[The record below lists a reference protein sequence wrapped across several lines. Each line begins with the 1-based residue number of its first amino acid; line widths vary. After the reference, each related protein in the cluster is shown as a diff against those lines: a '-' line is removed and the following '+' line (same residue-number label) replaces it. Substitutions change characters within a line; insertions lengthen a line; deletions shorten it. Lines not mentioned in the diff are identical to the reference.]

1 MNVTTLKVEFA
12 SMKFEF
18 AVTADPR
25 HVSHNLSKMG
35 ILYKRISTQKT
46 AGNIQGRL
54 ITVFGR
60 WVVVY
65 GSLQKDNGK
74 DLPSMQFFDLD
85 MDLDLLRVANEGQE
99 ELEKGII
106 QAMEDYRKIFN
117 PQKHDRVR
125 LLSDPPD

>member
-12 SMKFEF
+12 SMRFEF

-25 HVSHNLSKMG
+25 NVTYNLSKMG
-35 ILYKRISTQKT
+35 FLSKLNATGKTQGQLIS
-46 AGNIQGRL
+46 G
-54 ITVFGR
+54 FGR

-65 GSLQKDNGK
+65 RPVQHDNGK

-85 MDLDLLRVANEGQE
+85 MDLDLLRIANEGQE
-99 ELEKGII
+99 ELEEDII
-106 QAMEDYRKIFN
+106 QAIEDYRKVFD